1 MAEPG
6 TRLLRDVPLYS
17 ITDAARFIGARPVD
31 VRRWVEGYSYL
42 RDRVQPA
49 VSQPAGRVASGALYL
64 TFHHLIEVWTI
75 QRMRHPSDKVGKG
88 IPLPQIR
95 KAAEAARQI
104 FETEFPLADERLRW
118 DGAGIF
124 YEVLGNQAVEGG
136 LIELSR
142 RAGQTTWSKFIED
155 GLKRIEYQGR
165 LAVRLWPLGHQ
176 HAIVLDPTLHDGW
189 PTLARGK
196 KLSGIPADVVAEM
209 VEAGDPVERVAA
221 AYEVPVAAVNDAVSF
236 VATWAEAAA

>member
-1 MAEPG
+1 M
-6 TRLLRDVPLYS
+6 
-17 ITDAARFIGARPVD
+17 
-31 VRRWVEGYSYL
+31 
-42 RDRVQPA
+42 
-49 VSQPAGRVASGALYL
+49 
-64 TFHHLIEVWTI
+64 
-75 QRMRHPSDKVGKG
+75 
-88 IPLPQIR
+88 
-95 KAAEAARQI
+95 
-104 FETEFPLADERLRW
+104 
-118 DGAGIF
+118 
-124 YEVLGNQAVEGG
+124 EGG